1 MLEVLVQDWYITI
14 LAVYMYHRGDFEV
27 FVSNWFDEATR
38 HHVKLYHTIMLAKAD
53 LLFHHGSVHEEL

>member
-1 MLEVLVQDWYITI
+1 MVHNNV
-14 LAVYMYHRGDFEV
+14 AVHMYHRGDFEV